1 MQIAARLCAIPKDPR
16 RMDIMALEQ
25 LVKNIDLRLGRIEQ
39 ILPTLATKDDLK
51 GFPTAD
57 DPKGFVTK
65 ADLQGFPTEHD
76 PKGFATKADLQGFP
90 TEHDPKGFATKDDL
104 KVFATKEELRE
115 ESQRTRQQFNAVA
128 ERIEGY
134 VRVVAE
140 GHGNLEQRLDETNRQ
155 FELAIARLDR
165 RVTRLEVR

>member
-1 MQIAARLCAIPKDPR
+1 
-16 RMDIMALEQ
+16 MDVMALEQ

-76 PKGFATKADLQGFP
+76 PKGFVTKADLQGFP
-90 TEHDPKGFATKDDL
+90 TEDDPKGFATKSDL
-104 KVFATKEELRE
+104 GVFATKDDLKTFATKDELRE

-165 RVTRLEVR
+165 RVTRLEVG